1 MAEKTTKIKKPSND
15 YKATDAYKTF
25 MPNSGLLSEDQ
36 HEKLLRGEFVDLKGV
51 PDKQLKYL
59 ITNNIISKGE

>member
-15 YKATDAYKTF
+15 YKATDSYKTF
-25 MPNSGLLSEDQ
+25 MSDQGLLTKDQ

-51 PDKQLKYL
+51 PDKQLK
-59 ITNNIISKGE
+59 

>member
-15 YKATDAYKTF
+15 YKATDSYKIF
-25 MPNSGLLSEDQ
+25 MSDQGLLTKDQ